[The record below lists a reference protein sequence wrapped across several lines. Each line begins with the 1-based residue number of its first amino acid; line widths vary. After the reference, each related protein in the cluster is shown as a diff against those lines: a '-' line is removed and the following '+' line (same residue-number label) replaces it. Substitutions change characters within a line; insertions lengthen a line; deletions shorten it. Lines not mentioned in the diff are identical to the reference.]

1 MNNSGVIQTSKSS
14 DLSTFTILSG
24 GNAIPGTIQVMSI
37 SVSKEVNRIP
47 VATLVMKDGD
57 SAEQDFSVSNE
68 DLFKPGTELEISA
81 GYHSEEETIFKGI
94 VIKHSLKIKGGTSML
109 IIECK
114 DQAVKM
120 TVGRKSKFFYESTD
134 SDVFEEILGTYS
146 DLTPDVESTNHEHEE
161 LVQYNSSDWDFMLSR
176 AQANGKLCFVDD
188 GTIKIA
194 APDLGQSEIETVTY
208 GSSLLD
214 FDAEIDARHQI
225 AATTAYSWN
234 QSDQELIE
242 VEGADPGVSLNGDLS
257 SSDLSDVIGLDAYQL
272 RHGGSLNDAE
282 LQDWADAT
290 LLYQQLAKVRGR
302 ARFQGIPSV
311 KPNTILKMEGVGN
324 RFNGNVYVTGVLHTI
339 SNGNWVCDAQFGL
352 NPQWFSETFE
362 INTQPA
368 SGLLPAIKGLHVG
381 IVTQLEEDPNGED
394 RILVKLPIVNSDEQG
409 IWCRVSTLDAG
420 ENRGSFFRPE
430 IEDEV
435 IVGFI
440 NEDPNDPIVL
450 GMLHSSAKP
459 APIAATDDNH
469 EKGFITRSEMKL
481 IFDDDKPSFTI
492 ETPGGKIVTID
503 DDAGEIKLE
512 DDNSNVITMSSSGIS
527 IESGG
532 DIELTASSGDIKMSA
547 INIEAAAD
555 AEFKAEGQAG
565 AELSTSAIAVLKGS
579 LVQIN

>member
-24 GNAIPGTIQVMSI
+24 GDDIPGTIQVMSI

-47 VATLVMKDGD
+47 VATIVMKDGD
-57 SAEQDFSVSNE
+57 AAEEDFSVSNE
-68 DLFKPGTELEISA
+68 DIFKPGTELEISA
-81 GYHSEEETIFKGI
+81 GYHSDEETIFKGI
-94 VIKHSLKIKGGTSML
+94 VIKHSLKIKSGTSLL

-114 DQAVKM
+114 DEAVKM

-134 SDVFEEILGTYS
+134 SDVFDEIMGEYGGLS
-146 DLTPDVESTNHEHEE
+146 NDVESTDYEHEE
-161 LVQYNSSDWDFMLSR
+161 LVQYNASDWDFMLSR

-188 GTIKIA
+188 GEVKIA
-194 APDLGQSEIETVTY
+194 APDVGQSEIETVTY

-214 FDAEIDARHQI
+214 FDAEIDARNQI

-242 VEGADPGVSLNGDLS
+242 VDGADPGVSLNGDLS
-257 SSDLSDVIGLDAYQL
+257 SSDLSDVIGLESFEL
-272 RHGGSLNDAE
+272 RHGGTLNDSE
-282 LQDWADAT
+282 LQGWADAT
-290 LLYQQLAKVRGR
+290 LLYQQLSKVRGR
-302 ARFQGIPSV
+302 ARFQGIASV
-311 KPNTILKMEGVGN
+311 KPDTILKMEGVGN

-339 SNGNWVCDAQFGL
+339 TNGNWVCDAQFGL
-352 NPQWFSETFE
+352 NPQWFSDTFE
-362 INTQPA
+362 INTPPA

-381 IVTQLEEDPNGED
+381 VVTQLEEDPNGED

-420 ENRGSFFRPE
+420 DSRGSFFRPE

-450 GMLHSSAKP
+450 GMVHSSAKP
-459 APIAATDDNH
+459 APITASDDNH

-481 IFDDDKPSFTI
+481 IFDDDKPSVTI

-512 DDNSNVITMSSSGIS
+512 DDNSNVITMSSDGIA

-532 DIELTASSGDIKMSA
+532 DITMTATGDIKMEGT
-547 INIEAAAD
+547 NIEAAAN